1 MLISLAWKNIWR
13 NKKRSVII
21 LIAIALGLWAGLF
34 ASSVM
39 FGAWDSAISSAID
52 RELSDIQI
60 HSPQF
65 VKEKLINNTIPHPD
79 KIINILKN
87 DKEIF
92 SFSERVVI
100 EGMVSS
106 PTSSVGV
113 EIMGIDPG
121 KEKNVTSVS
130 SKLLE
135 GNYLEKGPPVGRQEI
150 RNPILVGEELAKK
163 LGLKLKSKMVLSFQT
178 PDGSIAYAAFRIEGI
193 FKTESSTF
201 DKSTVFV
208 RRDNLY
214 SILGTTPF
222 IHEIAIR
229 LNNPQNLETAM
240 NQIQKELPNL
250 SVQDWKKIA
259 PELDV
264 TYELLVI
271 ELYVFLAIIL
281 LALLFGVTNTMLM
294 SVIDR
299 IRELG
304 VLLAVGM
311 KRGRIFVMIIY
322 ETIMLSLCGGIL
334 GMIFGS
340 LTILY
345 FSDKGINLSAFSAAY
360 SAYGISTELYPA
372 LPISFYPILTVM
384 IILTAIF
391 AAVYPAVKAIKL
403 RPAEAIRT
411 Y

>member
-1 MLISLAWKNIWR
+1 MLFSLAWKNIWR

-60 HSPQF
+60 HTPEF
-65 VKEKLINNTIPHPD
+65 VKEKLINNAIPNQD
-79 KIINILKN
+79 NVTNVLKN
-87 DKEIF
+87 DNEISWF
-92 SFSERVVI
+92 CERVII
-100 EGMVSS
+100 EGMAAS
-106 PTSSVGV
+106 PASTVGV
-113 EIMGIDPG
+113 EIIGIDPEQ
-121 KEKNVTSVS
+121 EKNVTSIS
-130 SKLLE
+130 SNLTAGK
-135 GNYLEKGPPVGRQEI
+135 YLEKNSSASRPGI
-150 RNPILVGEELAKK
+150 SNPILVSEELAHK
-163 LGLKLKSKMVLSFQT
+163 LSLKLHSKLVLSFQA
-178 PDGSIAYAAFRIEGI
+178 PDGSITYAAFRIEGI
-193 FKTESSTF
+193 FKTQSSTF
-201 DKSTVFV
+201 DKSNVFV

-214 SILGTTPF
+214 KILGTTPF

-229 LNNPQNLETAM
+229 LKNPQNLEQTV
-240 NQIQKELPNL
+240 NLLQKQLPNL

-264 TYELLVI
+264 TYEMLVI
-271 ELYVFLAIIL
+271 ELYVFLGIIL

-299 IRELG
+299 VRELG

-311 KRGRIFVMIIY
+311 KRGRIFLMIIY
-322 ETIMLSLCGGIL
+322 ETIMLSLCGGAVGMIL
-334 GMIFGS
+334 GSI
-340 LTILY
+340 TILY
-345 FSDKGINLSAFSAAY
+345 FSVKGINLSAFSAAY

-372 LPISFYPILTVM
+372 LPFSFYPILTGM
-384 IILTAIF
+384 IIFTAIF
-391 AAVYPAVKAIKL
+391 AAIYPAIKAIRL
-403 RPAEAIRT
+403 QPASAIRT

>member
-13 NKKRSVII
+13 NKKRSIII

-52 RELSDIQI
+52 RELSDLQI
-60 HSPQF
+60 HSPLF

-79 KIINILKN
+79 KIYNILKN
-87 DKEIF
+87 NKEIS

-100 EGMVSS
+100 EGMASS

-113 EIMGIDPG
+113 EIMGIDPE
-121 KEKNVTSVS
+121 KEKSVTSVS
-130 SKLLE
+130 SKLIA
-135 GNYLEKGPPVGRQEI
+135 GNYLNEDLSGSRQEV

-163 LGLKLKSKMVLSFQT
+163 LGLKLKSKMVLSFQA
-178 PDGSIAYAAFRIEGI
+178 PDGSILYAAFRIDGI
-193 FKTESSTF
+193 FKTQSSTF

-214 SILGTTPF
+214 NILGVAPF

-229 LNNPQNLETAM
+229 LKNPQNLEAAT
-240 NQIQKELPNL
+240 NELKKDLPGL

-311 KRGRIFVMIIY
+311 KRARIFLMIIY

-334 GMIFGS
+334 GMILGS

-384 IILTAIF
+384 IIFTAIF

>member
-13 NKKRSVII
+13 NKKRSIII

-52 RELSDIQI
+52 RELSEIQI

-65 VKEKLINNTIPHPD
+65 IKEKLISNTIPNSD
-79 KIINILKN
+79 EVVNTLKSN
-87 DKEIF
+87 NQIS
-92 SFSERVVI
+92 SFSERVII
-100 EGMVSS
+100 EGMASS

-113 EIMGIDPG
+113 EIMGIDPE

-130 SKLLE
+130 SKLIE
-135 GNYLEKGPPVGRQEI
+135 GNYLEQGLPTVRQEI

-163 LGLKLKSKMVLSFQT
+163 LGLKLKSKMVLSFQA
-178 PDGSIAYAAFRIEGI
+178 PDGSITYAAYRIEGI

-214 SILGTTPF
+214 SVLGTASF
-222 IHEIAIR
+222 IHEIALR
-229 LNNPQNLETAM
+229 LKNPQNLEAAT
-240 NQIQKELPNL
+240 NQLKKELPNL
-250 SVQDWKKIA
+250 FVQDWKKIA

-384 IILTAIF
+384 IIFTAIF
-391 AAVYPAVKAIKL
+391 ASVYPAIKAIKL